1 MTEQKPEQ
9 NTIKDRAKRKL
20 ERDMGPELLAALHD
34 PKTVEIMLNADG
46 KLWQERLG
54 EPMRCIGTLR
64 VAQAQAI
71 IETDCRLPRQGSHT
85 TAARSWKASSRLTA
99 RASPASSP
107 RSCLRRPL
115 PSARRRS
122 PSSPLTQYVE
132 RGIMTAQQREALA
145 DAVAA
150 HRNILVIGG
159 TGSGKTTLVNAII
172 NEMVMHDPI
181 ERVFII
187 EDTGEIQCA
196 AENYVQYH
204 TSIDVTMTALLKTTL
219 RMRPDRI
226 LVGEVRGPEA
236 LICLMAWNTGHEG
249 GAATLHANNATAGLI
264 GSPCSSACTRTPP
277 KPIEPLIGEAV
288 HVVVH
293 IARTPDG
300 SRRIQEIL
308 EVSGYAD
315 GQYITKHCI
324 PLRSYYQCNHSS
336 RPAVSTPAHAVLPGR
351 GCCHPGVLSAGCR
364 STLSPPKA
372 PAARCPM
379 KAG

>member
-1 MTEQKPEQ
+1 MN
-9 NTIKDRAKRKL
+9 NTDTKDKYGSINDRAKRKL
-20 ERDMGPELLAALHD
+20 ERDMGVDLLAALYD

-54 EPMRCIGTLR
+54 EPMKCIGSMR

-71 IETDCRLPRQGSHT
+71 IETIAGYHGKEVTRQKPILEGELPLDGSRFAGQLPPVVPAPT
-85 TAARSWKASSRLTA
+85 FAIRK
-99 RASPASSP
+99 RAVAIFT
-107 RSCLRRPL
+107 LD
-115 PSARRRS
+115 
-122 PSSPLTQYVE
+122 QYVE
-132 RGIMTAQQREALA
+132 GGIMTPQQRQVLV
-145 DAVAA
+145 DSVAA

-172 NEMVMHDPI
+172 NQMVANDPA

-236 LICLMAWNTGHEG
+236 LDLLMAWNTGHEG
-249 GAATLHANNATAGLI
+249 GAATLHANNAKAGLDRLAMLI
-264 GSPCSSACTRTPP
+264 SMHPDSP

-300 SRRIQEIL
+300 RRIQEIL
-308 EVSGYAD
+308 EVSGYHD
-315 GQYITKHCI
+315 GQYITKI
-324 PLRSYYQCNHSS
+324 L
-336 RPAVSTPAHAVLPGR
+336 
-351 GCCHPGVLSAGCR
+351 
-364 STLSPPKA
+364 
-372 PAARCPM
+372 
-379 KAG
+379 